1 MSAAGP
7 MTRDAGAG
15 SDISA
20 EGDHWWSW
28 SRHASVLA
36 ESGVTAVLATLVFI
50 LGFGGNLRRLASPLG
65 SGDILPAYVV
75 AKFWSEGAPFGSSGI
90 GYPFGSEL
98 RYFPTTDI
106 VPNAVGGLVSA
117 ILHNPFIGL
126 NTVFVLS
133 FPATAL
139 AALWV
144 FRLIGVRGPVAIF
157 TSLAF
162 TAIPFHWLRLE
173 HIYLATT
180 YSAVLGVGLAVLIG
194 TGELERRL
202 VGRRRW
208 PTIVLV
214 LVLSIL
220 IASGGIYYAFFT
232 GLLGAVAWVYRLA
245 HRLSWRTALVSASPV
260 AGVVFFTG
268 VALLPAYLF
277 LRSHPALHVVVHRQA
292 IESVVYSGNLAFA
305 LTPAPF
311 TQLPVLDSLNP
322 RIENAF
328 AVAYSSGTSSVFL
341 FSNFGSWFTVL
352 ALVLAAF
359 GLFWSVRHA
368 RPGVEVGPGAVAS
381 PDTRASYGLVGLLLG
396 TSVLFF
402 VPWGLNVVF
411 ASIFTPA
418 IRGWD
423 RLVSVILLLFFAGA
437 MVTWRSLRMPQRGPR
452 ALLIAAGCLVVLVFD
467 SIVPY
472 QAQLG
477 AVAAAGQEAR
487 SVGLQYAKA
496 VNAAIPGTCGMLE
509 LPYQGYPEEPNLLK
523 LPVYDA
529 FWPALTNPEKEWS
542 FGSMKGTIDSEWARV
557 LDSDIDASAIAELK
571 AGGFCGIHVDRR
583 GLTAEENTTLSA
595 RLVALLGAPVATGHF
610 GDWSAYRL
618 PNVAARGT
626 FDVAHAKNLPEDVAT
641 FYYPPEIEPKL
652 GDTTVGAEQ
661 DAFGP
666 WWRATSARTDLSVR
680 SIEPWVRFHQVS
692 GTIQAG
698 DCAARDVTVE
708 LTTEGESVS
717 TVFHLAAGEKHSFV
731 LTLGG
736 TATDADLL
744 VTAGGPLCNNSDKTV
759 STVAIHGARAH

>member
-1 MSAAGP
+1 
-7 MTRDAGAG
+7 MTTL
-15 SDISA
+15 
-20 EGDHWWSW
+20 
-28 SRHASVLA
+28 LA
-36 ESGVTAVLATLVFI
+36 ILVFV
-50 LGFGGNLRRLASPLG
+50 LGFGGNLRRLGSPLG
-65 SGDILPAYVV
+65 SGDIVPAYVIS
-75 AKFWSEGAPFGSSGI
+75 KFWSEGAPFGNSSI

-98 RYFPTTDI
+98 RYFPTTDFFQ
-106 VPNAVGGLVSA
+106 NAIGGLVSA
-117 ILHNPFIGL
+117 IFHNSFIGL
-126 NTVFVLS
+126 NAVFVLS

-144 FRLIGVRGPVAIF
+144 FRLIGVRGPIAIF

-208 PTIVLV
+208 PTVALLIA
-214 LVLSIL
+214 LSIL
-220 IASGGIYYAFFT
+220 IAGGGIYYAFFS
-232 GLLGAVAWVYRLA
+232 GLLGSVAWVYRLA
-245 HRLSWRTALVSASPV
+245 HRPSWRSALISSAPV

-268 VALLPAYLF
+268 SALLPAYLF

-311 TQLPVLDSLNP
+311 SELPILKSLNP

-328 AVAYSSGTSSVFL
+328 AVANSSGTSGVFL
-341 FSNFGSWFTVL
+341 YSNFGSLFTVL
-352 ALVLAAF
+352 ALALAAF
-359 GLFWSVRHA
+359 GLFWSVRHGRGEIGRERGGTA
-368 RPGVEVGPGAVAS
+368 PSNGAVG
-381 PDTRASYGLVGLLLG
+381 YGLVGLLLG

-402 VPWGLNVVF
+402 VPWGLNVLF

-418 IRGWD
+418 IRAWD

-437 MVTWRSLRMPQRGPR
+437 MVAWRTLRLPQKGPR
-452 ALLIAAGCLVVLVFD
+452 AILTAAGLLVVLLFD
-467 SIVPY
+467 SVIPY
-472 QAQLG
+472 QGQLG
-477 AVAAAGQEAR
+477 PIAATGQEAR
-487 SVGLQYAKA
+487 SVGLQYAAA
-496 VNAAIPGTCGMLE
+496 VNAAIPGKCGMLE
-509 LPYQGYPEEPNLLK
+509 LPYQGFPEEPNLLS

-542 FGSMKGTIDSEWARV
+542 FGSMKGTLDSEWARV
-557 LDSDIDASAIAELK
+557 LDSDIDAKAVAELK

-583 GLTAEENTTLSA
+583 GLTADENRELSA

-618 PNVAARGT
+618 PSAAPQGT
-626 FDVAHAKNLPEDVAT
+626 FDVAHSTNLPEDVAT
-641 FYYPPEIEPKL
+641 FYYPPEIGPKV

-666 WWRATSARTDLSVR
+666 WWRATATRTDLPVK
-680 SIEPWVRFHQVS
+680 SIEPWAKFHEVT

-698 DCAARDVTVE
+698 DCVARDVTVE
-708 LTTEGESVS
+708 LTTPSESAS
-717 TVFHLAAGEKHSFV
+717 TTFHLAAGEKHSFV
-731 LTLGG
+731 LVLGG
-736 TATDADLL
+736 PSTDSADLL
-744 VTAGGPLCNNSDKTV
+744 VTAAGPLCTNSDKTV
-759 STVAIHGARAH
+759 STVAIHEARAS